1 MQDHI
6 DQMLQELAH
15 YAAGGDVHPHV
26 EQMARELADK
36 ARTEGHQ
43 QLLTRMA
50 RGVPDDVTDSAFGA
64 SGYAYHTPHRPIEN
78 SQEKAIGERV
88 TPIHERAFTTERP
101 LAAHKLNQ
109 IEAVPV
115 SSDAVRHFA
124 KEMHDAGVTGMMH
137 KDAKRFSAVMPSSKN
152 EGHHQATYF
161 DNQGAIS
168 DTQHA
173 DPVDAIHHLL
183 DSGYTKILPE
193 HRLGS
198 LIQKTMMGMK
208 LAHGGSVE
216 PSHDDM
222 LAHIMLHKA
231 DGGSIRHEPTE
242 IGVDEAP
249 GMIVKR
255 YMPAGVSDGRG
266 NIPVGGVDLNQGQ
279 PGQQFAPEQP
289 PQGMPPQGEPG
300 QPPAGM
306 PPTGPQ
312 APAGPPSNIL
322 NMTRQGQAM
331 SAMKAPAPMAP
342 AQMAKPVAPPNPS
355 PLIKNGMARMAEG
368 GIVNEKHE
376 KNRMEFLRGS
386 QVPER
391 VYHGTGNL
399 ENMES
404 FDPEQT
410 GKGNDQLGSGFYF
423 TNKPETANSYTGSV
437 SPSAPKGATKLG
449 GDTSPGVIAA
459 HLAIKKPLRV
469 GPEGNHLGDAGVNMT
484 HMQVK
489 RIMNMAP
496 NIKHRD
502 KSPLADY
509 VDTSRGISPAMIHD
523 VAQHYTGPELH
534 MLENDFFKN
543 DPTAYREALHKVLG
557 YDGVVKDFGNGEK
570 HYVAWFPHQ
579 IKSAIGNR
587 GTYDTNSDKIT
598 RKEGGS
604 VKPVVRGI
612 IKEQVTVIPD
622 LAAMKRA
629 LMKAKR

>member
-1 MQDHI
+1 MSYKYPQD
-6 DQMLQELAH
+6 DAL
-15 YAAGGDVHPHV
+15 
-26 EQMARELADK
+26 EQARLNAI
-36 ARTEGHQ
+36 R
-43 QLLTRMA
+43 LL
-50 RGVPDDVTDSAFGA
+50 GL
-64 SGYAYHTPHRPIEN
+64 HENNTP
-78 SQEKAIGERV
+78 
-88 TPIHERAFTTERP
+88 HERAHAMGFDVENP
-101 LAAHKLNQ
+101 MVHF
-109 IEAVPV
+109 
-115 SSDAVRHFA
+115 SRH
-124 KEMHDAGVTGMMH
+124 GV
-137 KDAKRFSAVMPSSKN
+137 D
-152 EGHHQATYF
+152 
-161 DNQGAIS
+161 
-168 DTQHA
+168 
-173 DPVDAIHHLL
+173 VDSL
-183 DSGYTKILPE
+183 DSGKYANAPFDAIGTHVGSKEAARDRMRNTTGTTDQIKGSTYPVFVRNHKPFTDDGKPWDEEKLSME
-193 HRLGS
+193 LRRLGGHDHRNKTYADLNAELREKLFEHHNAIPYINDVEAKGSTSYIAPPSS
-198 LIQKTMMGMK
+198 LRSRFAAFDPAR
-208 LAHGGSVE
+208 AHEAGLNYADGGSVE
-216 PSHDDM
+216 PSYDDM

-231 DGGSIRHEPTE
+231 DGGSIRHEPTNV
-242 IGVDEAP
+242 GVDEAP
-249 GMIVKR
+249 DMIVKR
-255 YMPAGVSDGRG
+255 YMPAGVSDGQG
-266 NIPVGGVDLNQGQ
+266 NMPVGGVDLNQGQ
-279 PGQQFAPEQP
+279 PGQQFAPEQQGQ
-289 PQGMPPQGEPG
+289 PQGMPGM
-300 QPPAGM
+300 PPAGM

-331 SAMKAPAPMAP
+331 SAMKAPVPMAP
-342 AQMAKPVAPPNPS
+342 AAVPPQVGRSNPS

-368 GIVNEKHE
+368 GMVNEKHE

-469 GPEGNHLGDAGVNMT
+469 GPEGSHLGDTDVDLT

-502 KSPLADY
+502 KSPLADH
-509 VDTSRGISPAMIHD
+509 VDTSRGVSPAMIHD
-523 VAQHYTGPELH
+523 IAKYYTGSSLRV
-534 MLENDFFKN
+534 LENDMFKN

-557 YDGVVKDFGNGEK
+557 YDGVIKDFGNGEK

-612 IKEQVTVIPD
+612 IKEQVTVIPNLD
-622 LAAMKRA
+622 EMKLA